1 MVTTANGTV
10 IAVADGRTGGDI
22 PAPLDCVCRRSLDN
36 GVTWQPLQVIAAYA
50 TDGGTDT
57 YPAYGLT
64 NPIPHHCA
72 GDAALLLDRTNG
84 RVWLL

>member
-1 MVTTANGTV
+1 MPPTA
-10 IAVADGRTGGDI
+10 A
-22 PAPLDCVCRRSLDN
+22 
-36 GVTWQPLQVIAAYA
+36 
-50 TDGGTDT
+50 TDT